1 MSFLDR
7 FRYHRPPKTPQEA
20 DKLALRQL
28 ETRGA
33 DLSLPRHVIHF
44 LLFEHESDARA
55 AATTIEGGSW
65 TTRVDPPTPDM
76 EEWSLRVDGHRIVG
90 ADTIAAFRAQFE
102 QLAGAHNGEYDG
114 WEAAAKP

>member
-7 FRYHRPPKTPQEA
+7 FRYHRPAKTPQDV
-20 DKLALRQL
+20 DKLALRHL

-65 TTRVDPPTPDM
+65 TTRVDPPASDL
-76 EEWSLRVDGHRIVG
+76 EEWALRVDGHRIVG
-90 ADTIAAFRAQFE
+90 ADTVAAFRAQFE